1 MYFKLKITNTLL
13 FELQVV
19 VIAALMDKSIH
30 RTWRGKNKSNTET
43 SLQKPL
49 RSNHI
54 GQKFL
59 QGSWQRRQVCV
70 MVLRKHPSRK
80 SM

>member
-19 VIAALMDKSIH
+19 VTAALVDKSIH

-43 SLQKPL
+43 RMQKPL
-49 RSNHI
+49 RSNHK
-54 GQKFL
+54 GKKFL
-59 QGSWQRRQVCV
+59 QGSWQRIQVCV
-70 MVLRKHPSRK
+70 KVLRKYPIRK
-80 SM
+80 SI